1 MTAVVSTSRVDWV
14 ALLSRY
20 SRRAVPLVAIALVLA
35 LTEHRCP
42 AVEDEGFV
50 SLFDG
55 KTLQGWIGAV
65 DSHRIEDGAISVIP
79 GAAGNLLTE
88 KEYSNFVFRFEF
100 RLTAGAN
107 NGLGIRCPNVAK
119 GNLHLDGIELQILD
133 NSAEKYKELQPYQY
147 HGSVY
152 GVVPAR
158 REFLKPLGEWNS
170 QEVTVKDRR
179 IRVVLNGNVIV
190 DADLDAASTP
200 KPLDGQDHPGIRRTK
215 GHVAFLGHGD
225 RVDFRKIR
233 IKDLSR

>member
-1 MTAVVSTSRVDWV
+1 MPAAVCISPVDSVVRRLRHFPV
-14 ALLSRY
+14 ALS
-20 SRRAVPLVAIALVLA
+20 LVAVAMVSEIPVRAA
-35 LTEHRCP
+35 Q

-55 KTLQGWIGAV
+55 KSLQGWIGAV
-65 DSHRIEDGAISVIP
+65 ESHRVEDGAISVIP

-88 KEYSNFVFRFEF
+88 KEYSNFVLRFEF
-100 RLTAGAN
+100 RLSAGAN

-119 GNLHLDGIELQILD
+119 GNLHLEGIELQILD
-133 NSAEKYKELQPYQY
+133 NSAEKYKDLQPYQY

-179 IRVVLNGNVIV
+179 IKVVLNGSVIV

-200 KPLDGQDHPGIRRTK
+200 KTLDGQDHPGIRRSK

-233 IKDLSR
+233 IKDLSK